1 MTILETCGF
10 AFSYIL
16 KIYIATG
23 QALYDDFLLKFFYL
37 SVVHDGVQFGVFRE
51 HSWNLNQ
58 KKHVLRGLANFTSCA
73 GLRNGTIILSP
84 DMRSGMLTFKGV
96 INR

>member
-1 MTILETCGF
+1 LAVFSVTILETCGF

-37 SVVHDGVQFGVFRE
+37 SVVHDGVLREQLQIYNTFNTAKNNAHPFLGPKTISLFPNLAIDTQF
-51 HSWNLNQ
+51 
-58 KKHVLRGLANFTSCA
+58 
-73 GLRNGTIILSP
+73 
-84 DMRSGMLTFKGV
+84 
-96 INR
+96 